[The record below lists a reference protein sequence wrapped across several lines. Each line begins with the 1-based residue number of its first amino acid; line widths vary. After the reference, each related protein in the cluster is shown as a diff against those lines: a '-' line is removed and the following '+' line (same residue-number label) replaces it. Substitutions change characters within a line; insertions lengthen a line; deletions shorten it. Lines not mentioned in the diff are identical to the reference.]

1 MATYYASR
9 PAMAAQMIKRSLN
22 ALQDAGNTSIMHMD
36 GDQFT
41 LVTESEDYEQ
51 QRAAFLAKT
60 SKK

>member
-1 MATYYASR
+1 
-9 PAMAAQMIKRSLN
+9 MAAQMIKRSLN